1 MSKSTITVQM
11 PENSWEKVQRALTEL
26 ILVYESDSER
36 EDVTDFAKSA
46 QERRLRTLRK
56 VRKCIA
62 DQI

>member
-36 EDVTDFAKSA
+36 EDVSDFAKSA
-46 QERRLRTLRK
+46 HERRLRMLRK
-56 VRKCIA
+56 VRKRIA